1 MSKRRSSWYDMAV
14 KEVSWRDRIL
24 LLFYPK
30 KTCLELSPHDDNTV
44 YTYKYRKGNYYIL
57 GQKPYVHIPKEPKVE
72 IWIDAI
78 REER

>member
-30 KTCLELSPHDDNTV
+30 KTCLELSSYDDNIV
-44 YTYKYRKGNYYIL
+44 YTYKYRRGHYYIL
-57 GQKPYVHIPKEPKVE
+57 GQKPHVNIPKEPKVE
-72 IWIDAI
+72 MWIDDI
-78 REER
+78 REE